1 MPYFWIFVTP
11 QNAIMKKVIFILC
24 FLPLAVLAQ
33 KDYKLHTV
41 GAKESLSSIGRLY
54 NINGR
59 ELANY
64 NHIEYEKGL
73 SIGQVLKIP
82 LKAGEPAAVNEP
94 APPPVKTAAPVKPVT
109 TVKSDAPVYHT
120 VEKKQTLYAISKLYG
135 ITVADIKQWNNLT
148 ADGVSEGAKII
159 VGYGASSKPAAP
171 VVAAVPEK
179 PKTEVAQPKK
189 EESPRL
195 QAYDEL
201 KQETPVVKKE
211 TPPAVKPVAGNFA
224 GGIFKTDFDVQ
235 AKTNHI
241 ITENGTAGIFKSTSG
256 WQDGKYYC
264 LHNMAAPGTIV
275 KVINNTNGKSVY
287 AKVLDMIP
295 DIKQNAGLVI
305 CISNAAADVLG
316 ITGEKTDCTLN
327 YSK

>member
-1 MPYFWIFVTP
+1 
-11 QNAIMKKVIFILC
+11 MKKLFLMLC
-24 FLPLAVLAQ
+24 LLPLAALAQ

-41 GAKESLSSIGRLY
+41 GPKESITSIGRLY

-64 NHIEYEKGL
+64 NHIDYEKGL

-82 LKAGEPAAVNEP
+82 IKPGGNTDVFTPPPPAKTTPAAPKQE
-94 APPPVKTAAPVKPVT
+94 VKPAAT
-109 TVKSDAPVYHT
+109 AKNNAPVYHT

-135 ITVADIKQWNNLT
+135 VTVADIKQWNNLT

-159 VGYGASSKPAAP
+159 VGYSGSAAP
-171 VVAAVPEK
+171 KTQPPVTVKEQEK
-179 PKTEVAQPKK
+179 PKTEIAVQKK
-189 EESPRL
+189 EELPPV
-195 QAYDEL
+195 QPQGNEPKAEP
-201 KQETPVVKKE
+201 PVVKKE
-211 TPPAVKPVAGNFA
+211 TSPAVKPVAGNFG
-224 GGIFKTDFDVQ
+224 GGIFKADYDVQ

-241 ITENGTAGIFKSTSG
+241 ITENGSAGIFKSTSG

-264 LHNMAAPGTIV
+264 LHNMAAPGTII
-275 KVINNTNGKSVY
+275 KIINNANGKSVY
-287 AKVLDMIP
+287 AKVLDLIP
-295 DIKQNAGLVI
+295 DIKQNAGLVV
-305 CISNAAADVLG
+305 CISNAAAEVLG

>member
-1 MPYFWIFVTP
+1 
-11 QNAIMKKVIFILC
+11 MKKVFFILC

-64 NHIEYEKGL
+64 NHIDYEKGL

-82 LKAGEPAAVNEP
+82 VKQDGNTDVFT
-94 APPPVKTAAPVKPVT
+94 PPPPAKTAEPVKPVT
-109 TVKSDAPVYHT
+109 AAKNNAPLYHT

-148 ADGVSEGAKII
+148 ADGVSEGARII
-159 VGYGASSKPAAP
+159 VGYGTNGKVAAP
-171 VVAAVPEK
+171 VTAAVPDK
-179 PKTEVAQPKK
+179 PKTEVTQPKK
-189 EESPRL
+189 DESPRL

-201 KQETPVVKKE
+201 KQDPPPVVKKE
-211 TPPAVKPVAGNFA
+211 TAPAAKPVAGNFS
-224 GGIFKTDFDVQ
+224 GGVFRADFDAQ

-241 ITENGTAGIFKSTSG
+241 ITENGPAGVFKSNSG

-275 KVINNTNGKSVY
+275 KLINNANGKSVY